1 MLGYARTRKPSRAS
15 FTAAEMVPLIAAGY
29 HPPAQEIA
37 KDGPVEN
44 PYESSNAHV
53 PKSPRRWK
61 DTAHTVISALI
72 ATFCSL
78 QFLAML
84 LFLITQA
91 GSNYADAPP
100 TSQLA
105 YAAFVSSSLLL
116 GGIAL
121 LLRRRICVF
130 FFAAFIV
137 SYVMRNGTTEAF
149 SPSSM
154 AVCFAFLA
162 YASWRWKLGHL
173 KGWPGG

>member
-1 MLGYARTRKPSRAS
+1 
-15 FTAAEMVPLIAAGY
+15 
-29 HPPAQEIA
+29 
-37 KDGPVEN
+37 VEN
-44 PYESSNAHV
+44 PYESSSAHV
-53 PKSPRRWK
+53 HESPRRWK

-84 LFLITQA
+84 LILIAQA

-130 FFAAFIV
+130 FFAAFLV
-137 SYVMRNGTTEAF
+137 TYVMKNGTAETF

-173 KGWPGG
+173 NGWPGG